1 MILIKNFEIQ
11 NNGDNIYLDIETNI
25 GSTITS
31 ILLWNLNTFKDYTQ
45 AINLSDK
52 IIGTSNIEQI
62 KVTADELDII
72 KFEDIWFVEIQSNN
86 ETTSSGPFNSIFN
99 FVFNTTNTNVTTLEP
114 ALGITYN
121 LNPYYNCLLN
131 RFLTHTTNEC
141 LSSNEILLDD
151 VTLSISLLIDM
162 IEMGIEQGYYLQII
176 DLLAKVKK
184 LCSIQKCNNCEQTVC
199 TSCSKFKQI

>member
-1 MILIKNFEIQ
+1 MVLINNLEIQ
-11 NNGDNIYLDIETNI
+11 NNGDNIYLDVETNI

-45 AINLSDK
+45 AIDLSDK

-62 KVTADELDII
+62 EVTADELDII
-72 KFEDIWFVEIQSNN
+72 KFEDIWFVEI
-86 ETTSSGPFNSIFN
+86 TSSYTDPEC
-99 FVFNTTNTNVTTLEP
+99 NTLLDP

-131 RFLTHTTNEC
+131 RFLTQTTNEC
-141 LSSNEILLDD
+141 ISSNEVLLDD

-184 LCSIQKCNNCEQTVC
+184 LCSLQKCNNCEQTVC